1 MIAAFR
7 LEIYQNLTK
16 KYLFLQLE
24 KFAIEVH
31 GFTFKYRSYMKD
43 IALFFS
49 LLKTLRSDVYKI
61 IESNPEM
68 TALELAEY
76 VFNRI
81 DDLKKLN

>member
-1 MIAAFR
+1 
-7 LEIYQNLTK
+7 
-16 KYLFLQLE
+16 
-24 KFAIEVH
+24 
-31 GFTFKYRSYMKD
+31 MKD

-76 VFNRI
+76 VLNRI
-81 DDLKKLN
+81 EDFKKLK